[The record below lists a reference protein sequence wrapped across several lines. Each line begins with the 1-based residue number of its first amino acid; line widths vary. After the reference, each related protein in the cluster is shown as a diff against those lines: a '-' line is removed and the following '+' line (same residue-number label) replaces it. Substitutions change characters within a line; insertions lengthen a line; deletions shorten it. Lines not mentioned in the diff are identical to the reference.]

1 MKMKQPTAQ
10 KLLIPLLAIV
20 LVSGSCL
27 AQGNEPNERT
37 SSLKDAPPM
46 ITLTPYLLLDGT
58 CKAAMEFYQSCL
70 GGELTLTLVGNS
82 PMKAVFPAAMHH
94 KVVNARLISSSIVI
108 SASDWLRPQQ
118 TPVQG
123 NTVCLYLSG
132 GSYAEL
138 KVAFDKLAE
147 GANVTD
153 PLKEE
158 AFGTYGA
165 LNDKFGIRWM
175 FHAGKRD

>member
-1 MKMKQPTAQ
+1 MKRKRPFR
-10 KLLIPLLAIV
+10 LELLA
-20 LVSGSCL
+20 LLFVSAILFCL
-27 AQGNEPNERT
+27 TKSTSLGANTPNREN
-37 SSLKDAPPM
+37 PPM

-58 CKAAMEFYQSCL
+58 CQQAMQFYHDCL
-70 GGELTLTLVGNS
+70 GGELTLTLVGDS
-82 PMKAVFPAAMHH
+82 PAKAAFPTAMHH
-94 KVVNARLISSSIVI
+94 KVLNARLVSANLVL

-118 TPVQG
+118 VPVQG

-132 GSYAEL
+132 GSSADL
-138 KVAFDKLAE
+138 KALFNKLAD
-147 GANVTD
+147 GAQVTD

-175 FHAGKRD
+175 FHAAKDN

>member
-1 MKMKQPTAQ
+1 
-10 KLLIPLLAIV
+10 
-20 LVSGSCL
+20 
-27 AQGNEPNERT
+27 
-37 SSLKDAPPM
+37 M
-46 ITLTPYLLLDGT
+46 ITLTFYLLLDGA
-58 CKAAMEFYQSCL
+58 CKPAMEFYRSCL
-70 GGELTLTLVGNS
+70 GGELTMTLVGNS
-82 PMKAVFPAAMHH
+82 PMNAIFPAAMQD
-94 KVVNARLISSSIVI
+94 KVLNSRLVSAGIVI

-138 KVAFDKLAE
+138 KAAFDKLAE

-175 FHAGKRD
+175 FHAEKGD

>member
-1 MKMKQPTAQ
+1 MQPNPLARRVQLIRWLVPSLLFALVPPVRLGAQ
-10 KLLIPLLAIV
+10 A
-20 LVSGSCL
+20 
-27 AQGNEPNERT
+27 PNPEN
-37 SSLKDAPPM
+37 PPM

-58 CKAAMEFYQSCL
+58 CQPAMQFYHACL
-70 GGELTLTLVGNS
+70 GGELTLTLVGDS
-82 PMKAVFPAAMHH
+82 PLKAMFPATMHH
-94 KVVNARLISSSIVI
+94 KVLNARLVSAGVTV

-118 TPVQG
+118 TPVPG

-138 KVAFDKLAE
+138 KAAFDRLAD

-165 LNDKFGIRWM
+165 LTDKFGIRWM
-175 FHAGKRD
+175 FHADRASP